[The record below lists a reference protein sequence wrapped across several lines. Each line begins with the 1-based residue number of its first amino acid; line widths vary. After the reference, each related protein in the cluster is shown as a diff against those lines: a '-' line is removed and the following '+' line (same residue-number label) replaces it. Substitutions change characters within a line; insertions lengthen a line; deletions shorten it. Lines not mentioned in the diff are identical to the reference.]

1 MNKSPVSQDL
11 NKTRNIIKETSDKII
26 QDYSQIESQLGSLS
40 LILPNEY
47 QNPITEI
54 LSNLM
59 SMKDYFKNFI
69 SLINTLLSQQLPNET
84 STSNS
89 ENGSNSITPRIKCSY
104 DLIYSEFCKLESITK
119 EMMNHKAKSSSKK
132 EKRILYLEKKL
143 QGYCDEI
150 GKMNFTKLTKEYD
163 QCLNSKDINKKI
175 NNVND
180 YIKSNEQLLKY
191 NSIDI
196 SASDVNSINNNINPK
211 HNNEINDIDDE
222 YNQEGTVITQ
232 MKIDSS
238 ASNRNS
244 YNNTIVQQ
252 LAKMNPNKEEEMIQY
267 LESLLPKPIKD
278 DKSSNLAMIKDIIKK

>member
-1 MNKSPVSQDL
+1 MNKSPASQDL
-11 NKTRNIIKETSDKII
+11 NKTRNILKESSDKII

-54 LSNLM
+54 ISNLM

-69 SLINTLLSQQLPNET
+69 SLIHTLLSHQLPNEA

-89 ENGSNSITPRIKCSY
+89 ENGSNTITPRIKSSY
-104 DLIYSEFCKLESITK
+104 DSIYNEFCKLESITK
-119 EMMNHKAKSSSKK
+119 EMMSHKAKLSQKK

-143 QGYCDEI
+143 QGYCDEVA
-150 GKMNFTKLTKEYD
+150 KMDFTKLTKEYG
-163 QCLNSKDINKKI
+163 QCLNSKDVKKKI

-180 YIKSNEQLLKY
+180 YIKTNEQLLKY
-191 NSIDI
+191 NSVDI
-196 SASDVNSINNNINPK
+196 SESEANIININNNDKNKNKID
-211 HNNEINDIDDE
+211 INDNDDDE
-222 YNQEGTVITQ
+222 YNQGTVITQ

-238 ASNRNS
+238 ESNQNS

-252 LAKMNPNKEEEMIQY
+252 LAKMSPNKEEEMIQY
-267 LESLLPKPIKD
+267 LESLLLKSNKEDKNIK
-278 DKSSNLAMIKDIIKK
+278 